1 MNAARFL
8 STRGVATRRPP
19 VEQRRKLMKRVLMLA
34 LLGMF
39 SAGMLS
45 ACNTVAG
52 AGKDMQKAGEKVED
66 KAHDCRDG
74 KC

>member
-1 MNAARFL
+1 
-8 STRGVATRRPP
+8 
-19 VEQRRKLMKRVLMLA
+19 MKRVLMLA
-34 LLGMF
+34 LLAVF

-66 KAHDCRDG
+66 KAQDCKDG

>member
-1 MNAARFL
+1 
-8 STRGVATRRPP
+8 
-19 VEQRRKLMKRVLMLA
+19 MKRILMLA
-34 LLGMF
+34 LVGMF

-45 ACNTVAG
+45 GCNTVAG

-66 KAHDCRDG
+66 KAKDCNDG

>member
-1 MNAARFL
+1 
-8 STRGVATRRPP
+8 
-19 VEQRRKLMKRVLMLA
+19 MKRVMLLA
-34 LLGMF
+34 LLGVF

-66 KAHDCRDG
+66 KAQHCKDG
-74 KC
+74 RC

>member
-1 MNAARFL
+1 
-8 STRGVATRRPP
+8 
-19 VEQRRKLMKRVLMLA
+19 MKRVLMLA
-34 LLGMF
+34 LVGMF

-45 ACNTVAG
+45 GCNTMAG

-66 KAHDCRDG
+66 KAQDCRDG

>member
-1 MNAARFL
+1 
-8 STRGVATRRPP
+8 
-19 VEQRRKLMKRVLMLA
+19 MKRVLMLA
-34 LLGMF
+34 LLAVF

-66 KAHDCRDG
+66 KAQDCKDG
-74 KC
+74 RC